1 MGELSESDVGLLFER
16 VGDSVASSALM
27 TDALSAFVVS
37 SPLMLFSSKGG
48 IADIMLAVCNF
59 AVMSR
64 MEFVIGVKLLL

>member
-1 MGELSESDVGLLFER
+1 MGLFFKR
-16 VGDSVASSALM
+16 VGDSVASSALT
-27 TDALSAFVVS
+27 TDPLSAFGVS

-64 MEFVIGVKLLL
+64 IELVIGVKLLL